1 MNSLFMRFPGGRP
14 KALTLSYDDAVRE
27 DVRLI
32 DIMKAHGLKGTFNI
46 NSALRV
52 APEEQAEINSKR
64 SYAFKSTYDEVSELY
79 AQEGIEVAV
88 HGLTHPF
95 LQTLPPAQVVYEV
108 LEDRR
113 RLEEQFGTIV
123 RGMAYPQGT
132 YSDAVVEALRCCGIA
147 YSRAVKS
154 TERFDLPDNWLIW
167 QPTCHHTNKRLTEI
181 AQSFLDKP
189 CNNLAHPQL
198 FYLWGHAYEFEQF
211 NNWYVIEDFAKMMG
225 GREEIWYATNIEIY
239 DYIEAFR
246 RLVFSVG
253 MTKAYNPT
261 AIPLWF
267 CYHNQMYC
275 VGAGETIALDQI

>member
-14 KALTLSYDDAVRE
+14 KALTLSYDDAVGE

-32 DIMKAHGLKGTFNI
+32 EIMKKHGLKGTFNI
-46 NSALRV
+46 NSSRRV
-52 APEEQAEINSKR
+52 SAEEKDEINANRKW
-64 SYAFKSTYDEVSELY
+64 AFKMTQEDASALY
-79 AQEGIEVAV
+79 SQEGIEVAV
-88 HGLTHPF
+88 HSVTHPF
-95 LQTLPPAQVVYEV
+95 LETLPPAQVAWEV

-113 RLEEQFGTIV
+113 ALEAQFGTIV

-132 YSDAVVEALRCCGIA
+132 YSDEVVSVLRSCGIV

-154 TERFDLPDNWLIW
+154 TEKFDLPENWLVW

-211 NNWYVIEDFAKMMG
+211 NNWEVIEEFAELMG
-225 GREEIWYATNIEIY
+225 GHEDIWYATNIEIY
-239 DYIEAFR
+239 DYVESFK
-246 RLVFSVG
+246 RLEWSVG
-253 MTKAYNPT
+253 MTMVHNPS
-261 AIPLWF
+261 AIPLYF
-267 CYHNQMYC
+267 SIHNTAYC
-275 VGAGETIALDQI
+275 VQPGETLKIG